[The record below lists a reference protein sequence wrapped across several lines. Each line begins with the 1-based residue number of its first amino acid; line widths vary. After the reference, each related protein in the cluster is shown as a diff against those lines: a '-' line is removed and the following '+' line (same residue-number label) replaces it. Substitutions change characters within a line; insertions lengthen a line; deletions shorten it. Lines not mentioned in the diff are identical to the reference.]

1 MRRAMLTQTRRFV
14 MNRRMFSTVE
24 LGDRVRVHYSFESK
38 TGDDK
43 KKIDSKEHVEN
54 PTRPDL
60 HTTGEPLPFMY
71 VESFNNIYT
80 HGLLT

>member
-1 MRRAMLTQTRRFV
+1 MRRTMMSMQTIFM

-43 KKIDSKEHVEN
+43 KKIDSKR
-54 PTRPDL
+54 T
-60 HTTGEPLPFMY
+60 
-71 VESFNNIYT
+71 
-80 HGLLT
+80 

>member
-1 MRRAMLTQTRRFV
+1 M

-43 KKIDSKEHVEN
+43 KKIDSKENVERILLVQIFTLREN
-54 PTRPDL
+54 PCHSCT
-60 HTTGEPLPFMY
+60 
-71 VESFNNIYT
+71 
-80 HGLLT
+80 